1 MKTFINWLKKP
12 SISRKLI
19 VSFIAILTIP
29 ILILEFSSYRSASG
43 KLDQEIMGNAKSSV
57 DTFNTTVTNDLG
69 AKVTAVTFFSESLKS
84 SAFKGKSNQ
93 EELKAKFSQYVSINQ
108 GVARI
113 YGAQKTAPTYKR
125 PKNNCRMDTIR
136 DNDLGTKMR

>member
-1 MKTFINWLKKP
+1 
-12 SISRKLI
+12 
-19 VSFIAILTIP
+19 
-29 ILILEFSSYRSASG
+29 
-43 KLDQEIMGNAKSSV
+43 MGNAKNSV

-69 AKVTAVTFFSESLKS
+69 AKAKAVTFFSESLKS

-113 YGAQKTAPTYKR
+113 YGGAENGNYVQAPKEQLPDGYDPR
-125 PKNNCRMDTIR
+125 RA
-136 DNDLGTKMR
+136 LGIKMR